1 MKSEAEWI
9 AILPKIW
16 EVVASDASVR
26 GRYIIRCTA
35 CGAEESRSKYQFKN
49 ATSCY
54 QCWLF
59 GQVYKHPRVRQRVLA
74 MKSDIEELERLYS
87 LPDPRS

>member
-16 EVVASDASVR
+16 EVVEPDASR
-26 GRYIIRCTA
+26 RAHYIIRCAA
-35 CGAEESRSKYQFKN
+35 CGAEESRSKYQFKH

-59 GQVYKHPRVRQRVLA
+59 GQVHKHPRVRQRVLA

-87 LPDPRS
+87 LPDPRN